1 MEIEDVKKELHKERN
16 IYRRNYKG
24 FEYWIIRPH
33 CQQECTELS
42 HKIRSIH
49 LCGYVTI
56 PKDSKYFITSNY
68 ESYDVECHG
77 GLTFGNSLDYLSV
90 DFCIGFDCSHS
101 YDIST
106 LDTKL
111 WFQESRYRNVDYVDR
126 ECKSIIDQL
135 LKVK

>member
-1 MEIEDVKKELHKERN
+1 MNIEDLKEELYEERN

-33 CQQECTELS
+33 YQGCRELG
-42 HKIRSIH
+42 HHTGIY

-56 PKDSKYFITSNY
+56 PRDSKYFISDNY
-68 ESYDVECHG
+68 NSYDVECHG
-77 GLTFGNSLDYLSV
+77 GLTFGDSLDYLSV
-90 DFCIGFDCSHS
+90 DFCIGFDCAHC
-101 YDIST
+101 YDINT
-106 LDTKL
+106 LDTEM

-135 LKVK
+135 LEVK